1 MKIRRYLDG
10 RAVTGREL
18 AALSLVTPALTEA
31 VRTARRRAAGE
42 ASETERRPRET
53 DGPSGSYEG

>member
-1 MKIRRYLDG
+1 MRIKRYLDG

-18 AALSLVTPALTEA
+18 EALSLVTPALTEA

-42 ASETERRPRET
+42 SPEPNGERPEQKDRPA
-53 DGPSGSYEG
+53 SYES